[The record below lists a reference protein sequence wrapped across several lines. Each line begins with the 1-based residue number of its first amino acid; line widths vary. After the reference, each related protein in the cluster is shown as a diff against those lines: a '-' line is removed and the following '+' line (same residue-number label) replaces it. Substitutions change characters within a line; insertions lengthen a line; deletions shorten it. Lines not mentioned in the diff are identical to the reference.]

1 MSDLIFKASLMHSI
15 RGTRYCYEVTKE
27 VKNTPG
33 FAPETFTMEVC
44 DVVVKFL
51 DDEQPYIQFSDN
63 PPNVITIDEIK
74 EILSCA
80 EKGFIEQ
87 DFNAL

>member
-1 MSDLIFKASLMHSI
+1 MHSV
-15 RGTRYCYEVTKE
+15 RGTRYCYQVTKE
-27 VKNTPG
+27 VKNMPG

-51 DDEQPYIQFSDN
+51 DDEPPYIQFSDN
-63 PPNVITIDEIK
+63 PPSVIAIDEIK

-80 EKGFIEQ
+80 KKGFIEQ